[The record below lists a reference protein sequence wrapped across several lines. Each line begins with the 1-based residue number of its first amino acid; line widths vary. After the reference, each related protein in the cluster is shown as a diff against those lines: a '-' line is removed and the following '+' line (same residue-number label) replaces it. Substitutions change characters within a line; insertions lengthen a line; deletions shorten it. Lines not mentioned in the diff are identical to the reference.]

1 MPIDYTKRP
10 ATPQSSAP
18 PTPQPVA
25 PQPSTGPVKL
35 TKSLPNV
42 SLTKRGQAT
51 GQLRVNLNWNAR
63 PPGAA
68 QGGGFLKRLAAA
80 GTSSSIDLDLGCL
93 YELTDGSKGVVQ
105 ALGNAFRNPEAGN
118 PVVWLDGDDRSGTN
132 SAGENL
138 FVDLSQLHRIRRILV
153 FAFIYEGAPNWAAA
167 DGVVT
172 LFPAHGPTIEV
183 RLDEAR
189 GGAGMCGIAMIQNR
203 GGELSVNR
211 EVNYVSGHDKLDRAY
226 DWNLSWTA
234 GRK

>member
-10 ATPQSSAP
+10 ATPQPAAQ
-18 PTPQPVA
+18 PTPPPAA

-35 TKSLPNV
+35 TKSSPNV
-42 SLTKRGQAT
+42 SLTKHGQAT

-63 PPGAA
+63 PPGAP

-105 ALGNAFRNPEAGN
+105 ALGNAFRNREAGN

-172 LFPAHGPTIEV
+172 LFPAQGPTIEV

-189 GGAGMCGIAMIQNR
+189 AGAGMCGIAMIQNR
-203 GGELSVNR
+203 AGELSVNR

-226 DWNLSWTA
+226 DWSLRWTA